1 MSSGS
6 KLFENLKAA
15 IAARKVTVVVG
26 SGVSCATTNAPG
38 WAALIRAGIDHCSEL
53 GAKPSWCRR
62 ASMLLGDPDESATDD
77 EADDDSLDMLLM
89 AAELVHRR
97 FRSFGEGEF
106 AGWMREQF
114 EHLKPDDPSV
124 IEAVAALRT
133 SLVTTNYDDLIEK
146 VTGLQSITWQDRRE
160 VMRDLR
166 RDDRRVLHLHGL
178 WNRPETVVLGL
189 ESYLAVTQDGHA
201 QTVMKTL
208 GTATSLLFVGC
219 GEEGLADPNWG
230 RFLEWLKQF
239 DDDGE
244 HEHRHYR
251 LVREA
256 ERFDPVGRLFP
267 LVYGK
272 DYSDLPGY
280 LRKLAPEGGGSDSG
294 PVPKV
299 RTKVNDCVT
308 AYLTRL
314 EQHTEF
320 MELLGLGRS
329 LQVELP
335 IAEAYVPLRT
345 TLHRSFE
352 AKESDRFLDG
362 RDEAEVEVEISEVFQ
377 RGQKLGLR
385 GVVLLGEPG
394 SIVDHLNLVTARR
407 HRQNRQRMPAADT
420 SDTSIPCWRL

>member
-208 GTATSLLFVGC
+208 GTATSLLLVCLRQDGVGS
-219 GEEGLADPNWG
+219 WG
-230 RFLEWLKQF
+230 S
-239 DDDGE
+239 
-244 HEHRHYR
+244 
-251 LVREA
+251 
-256 ERFDPVGRLFP
+256 P
-267 LVYGK
+267 
-272 DYSDLPGY
+272 
-280 LRKLAPEGGGSDSG
+280 
-294 PVPKV
+294 
-299 RTKVNDCVT
+299 
-308 AYLTRL
+308 
-314 EQHTEF
+314 
-320 MELLGLGRS
+320 
-329 LQVELP
+329 
-335 IAEAYVPLRT
+335 
-345 TLHRSFE
+345 
-352 AKESDRFLDG
+352 
-362 RDEAEVEVEISEVFQ
+362 
-377 RGQKLGLR
+377 
-385 GVVLLGEPG
+385 
-394 SIVDHLNLVTARR
+394 
-407 HRQNRQRMPAADT
+407 
-420 SDTSIPCWRL
+420 